1 MTPYAFVITIL
12 FLVSFAAFLL
22 IFLKGGYYKK
32 LMIKLGLQAQAAKTD
47 HTALAWHNCLKKM
60 RYDADVVFFGD
71 SITLASDFSLRFPD
85 KRIVNLGIGGD
96 TLAGMTQRIPMIEAL
111 SPEKVFI
118 MGGINGLTDHNM
130 AKMFASYRQL
140 VEKIH
145 SASPNA
151 KIYIQSILP
160 VSKAKELSLICH
172 NKTIRAFNLQLK
184 QLAVEEKLVF
194 VDLFSVY
201 EKDGQMNPQL
211 SPDGLHLNKDAYI
224 HWENIVETFIYE

>member
-1 MTPYAFVITIL
+1 MLYALIITVLFVASLT
-12 FLVSFAAFLL
+12 AFL
-22 IFLKGGYYKK
+22 FVFVKGGYYKK
-32 LMIKLGLQAQAAKTD
+32 LMIKLGLQEQIAKTD

-60 RYDADVVFFGD
+60 RYNADIVFFGD
-71 SITLASDFSLRFPD
+71 SITLASDFGLRFPD

-111 SPEKVFI
+111 KPEKIFI

-145 SASPNA
+145 SATPNA
-151 KIYIQSILP
+151 KIHIQSVLP
-160 VSKAKELSLICH
+160 VSKVKEMSLMCH
-172 NKTIRAFNLQLK
+172 NKTIRAFNIQLR
-184 QLAVEEKLVF
+184 QLAGEKNFIF

-224 HWENIVETFIYE
+224 HWEHAIETFIYE